1 VRSRSEHCQN
11 LLTGYNT
18 LMSKDYYNILGV
30 NKGASKDE
38 IKKAFYKLAH
48 KYHPDKKEGNEAKFK
63 QVNEAYQVLSDD
75 AKRSQYDQFG
85 TGYEN
90 MGNASARGYGGTQ
103 HGFEG
108 FDFGGFQSGNTDFD
122 FGNLNDIFSDF
133 FTGGVGR
140 NRTQTRRGRDISTE
154 MQISFAE
161 AVFGVSRKIL
171 ITKTSNCTACSGS
184 GAKTGT
190 KMETCK
196 YCNGQGKIREAKR
209 TILGTISSTKIC
221 EECLGSGEVPK
232 EKCDNCKGKG
242 VLRREEEISIVM
254 PAGIR
259 DGEMIR
265 MSGMGEAITKGVAGD
280 LYIKINV
287 SPHSIF
293 KREGNDLVMSL
304 DLKLSDALLGA
315 EYPIQTLDGQ
325 ISVKIPEGISINEI
339 LRVKGRGVPVSK
351 NKRGD
356 LLIKLKIKLPSKI
369 SRKSR
374 ELIEQL
380 KKEGI

>member
-1 VRSRSEHCQN
+1 MN
-11 LLTGYNT
+11 
-18 LMSKDYYNILGV
+18 KDYYDILGV
-30 NKGASKDE
+30 NKNASKDD

-75 AKRSQYDQFG
+75 SKRSKYDQFG
-85 TGYEN
+85 SGFEN
-90 MGNASARGYGGTQ
+90 VQQGYGGHGQ
-103 HGFEG
+103 SGFEG
-108 FDFGGFQSGNTDFD
+108 FDFSNFSGGFQNSNADFD

-133 FTGGVGR
+133 FTGGTGR
-140 NRTQTRRGRDISTE
+140 GRAQARRGRDISTE
-154 MQISFAE
+154 IQISFSE
-161 AVFGVSRKIL
+161 SVFGTSRKIL
-171 ITKTSNCTACSGS
+171 ITKTSNCNICNGS
-184 GAKTGT
+184 GAKLNT
-190 KMETCK
+190 KMEICK

-232 EKCDNCKGKG
+232 EKCETCKGKG
-242 VLRREEEISIVM
+242 VLRKEVEVSINI

-265 MSGMGEAITKGVAGD
+265 MAGGGEAVSKGTAGD

-287 SPHSIF
+287 ASHAVF
-293 KREGNDLVMSL
+293 KREGNDLVMNL
-304 DLKLSDALLGA
+304 DLKLSDALLGT

-325 ISVKIPEGISINEI
+325 ISVKIPEGVSINEI
-339 LRVKGRGVPVSK
+339 LRVKGKGIPISK

-356 LLIKLKIKLPSKI
+356 LLIKLKIKLPGKL